1 MYLCTEFILLEST
14 CLTMAWPVS
23 QPIHIKVPKKVIL
36 RTYFSTL
43 PTTVSIKI
51 AANTFRTKPKMAGQ
65 EEAAVLTLGLDIKEV
80 LNKYIDTLKNMEP
93 R

>member
-1 MYLCTEFILLEST
+1 MEFILSEST

-23 QPIHIKVPKKVIL
+23 QPIHIKVPQKVIL
-36 RTYFSTL
+36 LTYFSTL
-43 PTTVSIKI
+43 PTTVSIKT
-51 AANTFRTKPKMAGQ
+51 AANTFRTKAKMVGR

-80 LNKYIDTLKNMEP
+80 LNKYIDSFTNKDS

>member
-1 MYLCTEFILLEST
+1 
-14 CLTMAWPVS
+14 
-23 QPIHIKVPKKVIL
+23 
-36 RTYFSTL
+36 
-43 PTTVSIKI
+43 
-51 AANTFRTKPKMAGQ
+51 MAGQ